1 MANISE
7 YLARIQ
13 AAVLGEEVRGSIH
26 DAIDII
32 NKVSETQIDEGTAVT
47 NSSSSS
53 AGFYDGSLYINTE
66 TWDLWKCI
74 GVNSWLRLGNLKGA
88 NGNYWY
94 KGTALTG
101 TGSEITGAAGK
112 VGDFYINANDANTY
126 QCVQSGNET
135 TALWNFVMIL
145 GGGASAIAVVDSLV
159 STSATDALSA
169 NQGRLL
175 DGKKINKPASPS
187 SNDVLLFNGTIWD
200 SASLSDLVPPIVNPI
215 INPKL
220 DDWHKVSDVIQ
231 TLSVNVVD
239 TETTIQFT
247 NLDNSGCYELW
258 FDTTN
263 PSDPSDQRR
272 GEEPIIKSS
281 SFGGSGTECTLSY
294 VVEVPVNPTY
304 FRLIKKGNIT
314 A

>member
-32 NKVSETQIDEGTAVT
+32 NKVSEVQIDEGTAVT
-47 NSSSSS
+47 SSSSS
-53 AGFYDGSLYINTE
+53 SSGFYDGSLYINTE
-66 TWDLWKCI
+66 TYDLWKCT
-74 GVNSWLRLGNLKGA
+74 GVDSWVRLGNLKGA

-101 TGSEITGAAGK
+101 TGAGITGAAGK

-135 TALWNFVMIL
+135 TALWDFVMIL

-169 NQGRLL
+169 NQGRIL
-175 DGKKINKPASPS
+175 DGKKINKPTEPLE
-187 SNDVLLFNGTIWD
+187 NDVLAFDGADWINSPLFD
-200 SASLSDLVPPIVNPI
+200 MMA
-215 INPKL
+215 PKL
-220 DDWHKVSDVIQ
+220 DDWHRVSGNIQ
-231 TLSVNVVD
+231 TLSVAVVD

-247 NLDNSGCYELW
+247 DLDDSACYELW

-263 PSDPSDQRR
+263 PADPTDTRR
-272 GEEPIIKSS
+272 GEEPVVKKSE
-281 SFGGSGTECTLSY
+281 FGGSGTECTLTY
-294 VVEVPVNPTY
+294 TVQVPVNPTY
-304 FRLIKKGNIT
+304 FRLIKKGSVT
-314 A
+314 V